1 MVASRVVFQSC
12 VMIGALLALG
22 PAPAGQGRA
31 APPLSFD
38 RYHGYEETA
47 NLLRAWASAHPT
59 LARVYSIGKD
69 FKGYDTWL
77 IEITNQRL
85 GQADGKPAFWADGNI
100 DADEPSSTEVIL
112 HLAERLLSRY
122 GTDPEITRLVDTTT
136 FYLVPISNPY
146 MADLYVSTPMTGI
159 VSSINARPR
168 DDDGDGR
175 LDEDPPDDVDGD
187 GQILQMRVR
196 DPRGTFRVHPRDPR
210 LMMRVGADE
219 TGAWTVHT
227 EGLDNDGDGQFNEDW
242 IGGVDLNRNFPFDWQ
257 PEWIQEG
264 SGQYPLSEPESRNIV
279 EFIVGHPNIGF
290 VVNGHSG
297 PDDGLLYR
305 PYGSRPDTAI
315 PRQDFLT
322 MATFG
327 EKFASLSGGLRT
339 LPPYGAEAER
349 RFGPGRQVY
358 GRGFM
363 LEWAYEMA
371 GAFSFVAEHGIIPGD
386 ADRDGRVT
394 DEELIRVSDAEFG
407 GRLFVDWKP
416 FRHPTLGDVEIG
428 GFVKFTKPNPPP
440 GRHLERLVQ
449 IYGAMYEYWA
459 ATLPRVAVTVD
470 PPRRSPP
477 GHHVVRAV
485 IENEGM
491 LPTNVTRKAIE
502 NGYADAVVVTIDT
515 SANVDVVAGDARVKV
530 GHLQGRAFQYRR
542 ALSSGLAAG
551 EQVSQA
557 LSWVV
562 RVRDTQPG
570 WVEVTARS
578 AKAGVAR
585 QRVGLDVTPG
595 R

>member
-1 MVASRVVFQSC
+1 
-12 VMIGALLALG
+12 LG

-196 DPRGTFRVHPRDPR
+196 DPRGTFRVHARDPR
-210 LMMRVGADE
+210 LLMRVRADE
-219 TGAWTVHT
+219 TGEWTVHT

-327 EKFASLSGGLRT
+327 EKFASLSGGLRPPADCVAVINSPEGNRDGVAEHT
-339 LPPYGAEAER
+339 VLLVLALLRHLPRADRQVRNGLWSREENRGTDLHGLTVGIIGLGHMGLAFAERLRGFGVRVLGHDKYRCGHAPPHVEECDLATVQRESDIVSLHLPLTAETRHYADARFLAGFAKPVCLVNTSRGPVLHTAALLDALDSGRVLAAGLDVLEFERPDLSGLDPGAEAH
-349 RFGPGRQVY
+349 V
-358 GRGFM
+358 
-363 LEWAYEMA
+363 
-371 GAFSFVAEHGIIPGD
+371 
-386 ADRDGRVT
+386 
-394 DEELIRVSDAEFG
+394 
-407 GRLFVDWKP
+407 
-416 FRHPTLGDVEIG
+416 
-428 GFVKFTKPNPPP
+428 
-440 GRHLERLVQ
+440 LERL
-449 IYGAMYEYWA
+449 
-459 ATLPRVAVTVD
+459 LRDDRVILTPHIA
-470 PPRRSPP
+470 
-477 GHHVVRAV
+477 G
-485 IENEGM
+485 
-491 LPTNVTRKAIE
+491 VTREGRLKM
-502 NGYADAVVVTIDT
+502 AVV
-515 SANVDVVAGDARVKV
+515 
-530 GHLQGRAFQYRR
+530 
-542 ALSSGLAAG
+542 LAEKILTRFPHA
-551 EQVSQA
+551 A
-557 LSWVV
+557 
-562 RVRDTQPG
+562 P
-570 WVEVTARS
+570 
-578 AKAGVAR
+578 
-585 QRVGLDVTPG
+585 
-595 R
+595 